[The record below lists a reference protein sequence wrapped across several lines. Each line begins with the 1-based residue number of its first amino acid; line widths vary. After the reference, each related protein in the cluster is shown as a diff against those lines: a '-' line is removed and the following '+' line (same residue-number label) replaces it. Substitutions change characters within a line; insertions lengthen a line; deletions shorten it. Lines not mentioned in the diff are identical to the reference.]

1 MNDERLITL
10 AHGNGGRRMRD
21 LIRDVFVRH
30 LGNDELDANA
40 DAARLRLPAGEIMIT
55 TDGFSV
61 QPLEFPGGDI
71 GSLAVHGT
79 VNDLAV
85 AGAIPVHLTLGV
97 FIEEG
102 FEFARLDR
110 LVASLGRAAR
120 NCGVSIVAGDTKV
133 LPRGDGDG
141 LYLTTTG
148 IGVRTQGLRLGLDAI
163 SPGDLIL
170 VSGPVGDHGTAVLL
184 AREEFGLSSDLAS
197 DAASVLPLTRA
208 LVDLP
213 GLHFMRDP
221 TRGGLATVAHEIA
234 VSRNLSMR
242 LREADIPAARSGAL
256 GLRNARLRSALP
268 CLRRTRRRHR
278 HAGGRVRLRWPAG
291 ALCRRAR
298 MPGSSAPSRPAARR
312 SCSKPNSAASG
323 SSRNSRTNRCR
334 ASVDD
339 EARSIVTAMIS
350 MFPGPSYSRR
360 HTIEAAIHGERVWR
374 VDKRRASDSSRPRQ

>member
-30 LGNDELDANA
+30 LGNGALDANA
-40 DAARLRLPAGEIMIT
+40 DAARLLLPAGEIIIT

-79 VNDLAV
+79 INDLAV
-85 AGAIPVHLTLGV
+85 AGALPVHLSLGV
-97 FIEEG
+97 FIEVG

-110 LVASLGRAAR
+110 LVASLGRTAR
-120 NCGVSIVAGDTKV
+120 ACGVSVVAGDTKV
-133 LPRGDGDG
+133 LPRGHGGG

-148 IGVRTQGLRLGLDAI
+148 IGVRTQGLQLGLDAI

-184 AREEFGLSSDLAS
+184 AREEFGLRSDLAS
-197 DAASVLPLTRA
+197 DAASVLPLTQA

-213 GLHFMRDP
+213 GLRFMRDP

-234 VSRNLSMR
+234 VSRSLSLR
-242 LREADIPAARSGAL
+242 LREADIPLRDPVRSVCEMLGYDPLYLACEGRVVAAVARADAAAAL
-256 GLRNARLRSALP
+256 ARWRALP
-268 CLRRTRRRHR
+268 QGAEAQIIGEVA
-278 HAGGRVRLRWPAG
+278 AGPPQVVLETELG
-291 ALCRRAR
+291 
-298 MPGSSAPSRPAARR
+298 
-312 SCSKPNSAASG
+312 
-323 SSRNSRTNRCR
+323 
-334 ASVDD
+334 
-339 EARSIVTAMIS
+339 
-350 MFPGPSYSRR
+350 
-360 HTIEAAIHGERVWR
+360 GERIIEELE
-374 VDKRRASDSSRPRQ
+374 DEPLPRIC